1 MYASPLIFTALGG
14 AISENAG
21 IINIGLE
28 GMMTIGAFVGTAV
41 GYFTKNPWLGFLAG
55 GLAGALLALLHAIAS
70 ISFKSDQVVSGIA
83 INFIGPGLALFLS
96 RKLFKG
102 ATNTMP
108 VPLEHK
114 IPKLFTVLN
123 IDINTSSPI
132 NTIFNQDLAV
142 IIALILTVV
151 IWFVFYKTKY
161 GLYIRTVGEHP
172 KAADSLGIS
181 IVKVRYIAV
190 ILSGVLSGFGGA
202 TMTLAVASSFTP
214 TIISGQGF
222 IALAA
227 VIFGRWKP
235 QGVLL
240 GALVFGAA
248 QALAITLGGTNIN
261 ISSQIL
267 AMIPYILTLIILISF
282 KGNTS
287 SPKALGEVY
296 EKGQR

>member
-1 MYASPLIFTALGG
+1 MYASPLILTALGG

-21 IINIGLE
+21 VINIGLE
-28 GMMTIGAFVGTAV
+28 GMMTIGAFIGTAV
-41 GYFTKNPWLGFLAG
+41 GYFTASPWLGFLAG
-55 GLAGALLALLHAIAS
+55 GLAGAILALLHAIAS
-70 ISFKSDQVVSGIA
+70 ISFKADQVVSGIA

-96 RKLFKG
+96 RKLFNG

-114 IPKLFTVLN
+114 IPKLFSILN
-123 IDINTSSPI
+123 INVDTSSPVNI
-132 NTIFNQDLAV
+132 IFNQDLAV
-142 IIALILTVV
+142 ILALLLTLI
-151 IWFVFYKTKY
+151 IWFIFYKTKY

-181 IVKVRYIAV
+181 IIKVRYIAV

-227 VIFGRWKP
+227 VIFGKWKP

-248 QALAITLGGTNIN
+248 QALAITLGGTSIN

-267 AMIPYILTLIILISF
+267 AMIPYILTLIILMSF

-287 SPKALGEVY
+287 SPKALGKVY